1 MSTQVPQGQVVSLLG
16 PNGAGKSTLI
26 DLILGPTSPDA
37 GEVRISGMSPAD
49 AVRTGTIGAMLRSTA
64 LLDDATVSEL
74 VGMVNSLHR
83 HPLGVPE
90 TLQRAGIADLAS
102 RRSTRLSGGQRQRVA
117 YGLAIAGDPDV
128 LVLDEPTAA
137 MDVASRHAFWASLR
151 EVSANG
157 RTVLFATHH
166 LAEAEEFADRVVFM
180 QDGRIIADGT
190 VTDVQDLAAGREV
203 SASVPVEHR
212 EDLARLPR
220 GGRGGVEARPCHTAH
235 HTLRRDPARAR
246 HDRPTRHHDRGPRS
260 VARARV
266 PHPDRTGEEGVMMI
280 GHLFLEFRRTL
291 RSSGTLLF
299 TLVFPAVF
307 YVLET
312 LLFAGSESV
321 VEPRQI
327 MVGMTVWGAMTAGL
341 LVGTRIVD
349 ERASGWQRVIRLTPL
364 PARGYLT
371 AKVVVGVFIALPAV
385 VAVPLVSVLV
395 DGVSQTVLGWVLSSL
410 GIWIGSVT
418 FAVLGVAVGLFATKD
433 NVQTIVIVLML
444 ALATLGGLFL
454 PLGALPEWWT
464 SVARTMPSYW
474 LAELGAAGDTPM
486 RALTAGVVL
495 AAWLGALVS
504 LSLWRYDRVTER
516 V

>member
-1 MSTQVPQGQVVSLLG
+1 
-16 PNGAGKSTLI
+16 
-26 DLILGPTSPDA
+26 
-37 GEVRISGMSPAD
+37 
-49 AVRTGTIGAMLRSTA
+49 
-64 LLDDATVSEL
+64 
-74 VGMVNSLHR
+74 
-83 HPLGVPE
+83 
-90 TLQRAGIADLAS
+90 
-102 RRSTRLSGGQRQRVA
+102 
-117 YGLAIAGDPDV
+117 
-128 LVLDEPTAA
+128 
-137 MDVASRHAFWASLR
+137 
-151 EVSANG
+151 
-157 RTVLFATHH
+157 
-166 LAEAEEFADRVVFM
+166 
-180 QDGRIIADGT
+180 
-190 VTDVQDLAAGREV
+190 
-203 SASVPVEHR
+203 
-212 EDLARLPR
+212 
-220 GGRGGVEARPCHTAH
+220 
-235 HTLRRDPARAR
+235 
-246 HDRPTRHHDRGPRS
+246 
-260 VARARV
+260 
-266 PHPDRTGEEGVMMI
+266 MMI
-280 GHLFLEFRRTL
+280 GYLFLEFRRTL

-385 VAVPLVSVLV
+385 VGVPLVAVLM
-395 DGVSQTVLGWVLSSL
+395 DGVSLTALGWLFATL

-433 NVQTIVIVLML
+433 NVQTVVIVLML

-504 LSLWRYDRVTER
+504 LSLWRYDRIAER